1 MNLLRKISFFA
12 GAVAFAFVGAF
23 AGVVKT
29 SSGNSITTSG
39 GMPVMVGDA
48 DVTKG
53 MKGMMMNKD
62 MDMSKNSMRTS
73 NDMMMDKGV
82 MMSKG
87 MSDSNMMKGSKK
99 MMSSNNM
106 MKDSKEMMRSD
117 AMMSSHKLFFAF
129 NSTKISK
136 VELNKLLSSV
146 ASLKAARSIVVV
158 GHTDAKG
165 SDYANHSVSKRRAEA
180 VKALLGRLGVD
191 TRKVMVKAKGAKEPM
206 VRTAKG
212 MREARNRRVEIMPVM

>member
-87 MSDSNMMKGSKK
+87 MSDSNIMKGSK
-99 MMSSNNM
+99 
-106 MKDSKEMMRSD
+106 EMMHSD
-117 AMMSSHKLFFAF
+117 AMMSSHELFFAF

-136 VELNKLLSSV
+136 VELNKLLPSV

-191 TRKVMVKAKGAKEPM
+191 TRKVMVKAKGAIEPM